1 MNDRTT
7 PAAPE
12 PEPSDVIAVARRR
25 WPDSPPWSS
34 TTRLWVFTL
43 VLGLCLFVWWQV
55 REFTGMVVLA
65 CLLTYMMHPF
75 VGRVQR
81 HGRLGRAKATAV
93 VYAAL
98 AALILV
104 AALVLGR
111 SVVTGLTTI
120 NPRQVWDE
128 TVAELV
134 LLLPERVSVLGNSVE
149 LRGAYAAVQ
158 GDLINLGQLAVAAFR
173 PVSVNWL
180 MGAATTFAFAVLGLM
195 VIFFTSFYL
204 TLDGT
209 KILRYFEAKTPAPY
223 RPTQRSLLG
232 EVDAVWQHFFR
243 GQFLLALSVGVLT
256 TLGLLLL
263 GVRYAVLLGIIAG
276 VLEVVPRVGP
286 VLSTI
291 PGIAVALV
299 NPSTTLPAM
308 PRIAFVLLVIGMYIL
323 VQAAEN
329 NILVPR
335 ILGNS
340 VNLPPAVMLI
350 GALAGAALG
359 GFVGILLAAPILG
372 SVRVLGSWLWYQL
385 IRPDHPSGPGV
396 REPAAVGPPDD
407 PKASHLPAPG
417 RSGS

>member
-1 MNDRTT
+1 MTDRSTT
-7 PAAPE
+7 AAAE
-12 PEPSDVIAVARRR
+12 PEAEPADVITVARRR
-25 WPDSPPWSS
+25 WPESPPWSG

-43 VLGLCLFVWWQV
+43 MLGLCLFVWWQV
-55 REFTGMVVLA
+55 REFTGIVVLS

-81 HGRLGRAKATAV
+81 HGRLGRAKATAI

-98 AALILV
+98 AAMIV
-104 AALVLGR
+104 VGALFLGR
-111 SVVTGLTTI
+111 SVVSGLATI
-120 NPRQVWDE
+120 NPRLVWDE
-128 TVAELV
+128 TVAELL
-134 LLLPERVSVLGNSVE
+134 LLLPERLSLLGATLE
-149 LRGAYAAVQ
+149 LREAFAALQ
-158 GDLINLGQLAVAAFR
+158 GDLGNLGQLAVAAFR

-180 MGAATTFAFAVLGLM
+180 MGAASTFAFAVLGLM
-195 VIFFTSFYL
+195 VTFFTSFYL

-209 KILRYFEAKTPAPY
+209 NILRYFEAKTPAPY
-223 RPTQRSLLG
+223 RPAQRTLLG

-263 GVRYAVLLGIIAG
+263 GVRYAVLLGVIAG

-299 NPSTTLPAM
+299 NPSSTLPTM
-308 PRIAFVLLVIGMYIL
+308 PRILFVGLVIGMYIL

-340 VNLPPAVMLI
+340 VNLPPAVMLV

-385 IRPDHPSGPGV
+385 IRPDHPS
-396 REPAAVGPPDD
+396 PPSSPD
-407 PKASHLPAPG
+407 PPFDAPPSHLSPGG
-417 RSGS
+417 RSGT